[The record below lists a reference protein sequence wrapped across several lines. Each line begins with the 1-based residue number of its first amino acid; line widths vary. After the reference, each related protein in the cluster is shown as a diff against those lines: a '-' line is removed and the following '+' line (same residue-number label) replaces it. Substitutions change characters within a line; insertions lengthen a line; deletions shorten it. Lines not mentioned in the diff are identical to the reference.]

1 MTACTGILDEDI
13 VAFVLKHLLNVE
25 ILVQRRG
32 VGIMTTQVL
41 QPFTLYGILPVMHV
55 FVMGGEKICKPFYG
69 LT

>member
-1 MTACTGILDEDI
+1 MREKWVMTACTGILVEI
-13 VAFVLKHLLNVE
+13 LLNVE
-25 ILVQRRG
+25 IPVQRRG
-32 VGIMTTQVL
+32 VGIMTNQVL